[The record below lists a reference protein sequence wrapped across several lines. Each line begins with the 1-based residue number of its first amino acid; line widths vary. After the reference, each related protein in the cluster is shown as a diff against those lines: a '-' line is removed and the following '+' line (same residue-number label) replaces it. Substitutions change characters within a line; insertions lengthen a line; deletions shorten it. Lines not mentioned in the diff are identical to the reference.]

1 MNLTTFYDQS
11 YLLNSN
17 EYSPNY
23 SLINF
28 INNTIPKY
36 NFENKIEVLEVGCGD
51 GSIFEHIHNLSFNVL
66 GLDFS
71 QEAINKAKSRNI
83 AEFDFI
89 HSDFS
94 TDLILEKKFDLIL
107 DSHCL
112 HCVTELDKR
121 KTFLKNIYNHLSNSG
136 IFMAEV
142 MVSHNEMQFADNF
155 LFNHEQ
161 NILLQQFEG
170 TVLPV
175 RYIPNVKQVEDELLE
190 AGFKINYFRAFPD
203 FKIIPD
209 ATRSV
214 AYNEDPELLRFICHK

>member
-1 MNLTTFYDQS
+1 MDLTTFYDQT

-36 NFENKIEVLEVGCGD
+36 NFKNKIEVLEVGCGD
-51 GSIFEHIHNLSFNVL
+51 GSIFESIHGLSFNVL
-66 GLDFS
+66 GVDFS

-94 TDLILEKKFDLIL
+94 NDLILEKKFDLIL

-112 HCVTELDKR
+112 HCVTELEKR
-121 KTFLKNIYNHLSNSG
+121 KIFLKNIYNHLSNSG

-155 LFNHEQ
+155 LFNNEQ
-161 NILLQQFEG
+161 NTLLQQIEG

-190 AGFKINYFRAFPD
+190 VGFKINYLRAFPD

-214 AYNEDPELLRFICHK
+214 AYNEDPELLRFICQK